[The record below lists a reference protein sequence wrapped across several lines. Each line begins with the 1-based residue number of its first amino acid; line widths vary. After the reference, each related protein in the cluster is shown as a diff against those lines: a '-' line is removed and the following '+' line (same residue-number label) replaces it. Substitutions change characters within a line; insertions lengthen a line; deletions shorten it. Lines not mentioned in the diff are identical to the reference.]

1 METPLVSVILPTHN
15 RLAYL
20 REAIATV
27 LQQDYAHLE
36 LIVIDDG
43 STDGTQTAM
52 HGFRH
57 PIVHYHARPNR
68 GAAAARNA
76 GLKLAHGSLITFLDS
91 DDLWEPRKIGL
102 QVQQF
107 RQQPQLGM
115 LATNFKYIDSARRP
129 VSDPAKPYG
138 YQIKDFIG
146 DIADI
151 EFPMATSAMMV
162 RREVFDRVGL
172 FDETLRI
179 SEDLDLWIRIGLA
192 FPVAY
197 LDQVLVSIRLHDDH
211 LMRSTPRYQVWLNS
225 ARVLEA
231 HQRAIGARVPR
242 FEAKLARFYAHAA
255 NLALLAGH
263 RPAAIGACVEALRHQ
278 PLAARAYKDLLR
290 CLLPTAYLRRRS
302 ERHTDRRVH
311 PLMQLYR

>member
-1 METPLVSVILPTHN
+1 METPLVSVVLPTHN

-20 REAIATV
+20 RQAITSV

-36 LIVIDDG
+36 LIIIDDG

-52 HGFRH
+52 VRFHH
-57 PIVHYHARPNR
+57 PKVHYHARPNR

-76 GLKLAHGSLITFLDS
+76 GLKLARGSLVAFLDS
-91 DDLWEPRKIGL
+91 DDLWEVRKIGL

-107 RQQPQLGM
+107 QQQPQLGM
-115 LATNFKYIDSARRP
+115 LATNFRYVDSVRRP
-129 VSDPAKPYG
+129 VCDPAKPYG

-162 RREVFDRVGL
+162 RRDVFEQVGM

-197 LDQVLVSIRLHDDH
+197 LDQVLASIRLHDDH
-211 LMRSTPRYQVWLNS
+211 LMRSTPRYQVWLS
-225 ARVLEA
+225 SVRVLEA
-231 HQRAIGARVPR
+231 HHRAIGARVPR
-242 FEAKLARFYAHAA
+242 FNAKLARFYAHAA
-255 NLALLAGH
+255 SLALLAGH
-263 RPAAIGACVEALRHQ
+263 RRAAIGACIEALRQQ

-290 CLLPTAYLRRRS
+290 CLLPTAYLRRRN
-302 ERHTDRRVH
+302 ECYTDRRAH

>member
-1 METPLVSVILPTHN
+1 METPLVSVIVPTHN
-15 RLAYL
+15 RLDYL
-20 REAIATV
+20 REAIASV

-36 LIVIDDG
+36 LIIIDDG

-52 HGFRH
+52 YRFHH
-57 PIVHYHARPNR
+57 PKVRYLARPNR

-76 GLKLAHGSLITFLDS
+76 GLKLARGSLVAFLDS
-91 DDLWEPRKIGL
+91 DDLWEARKVGL
-102 QVQQF
+102 QVRQF
-107 RQQPQLGM
+107 QQQPQLGM
-115 LATNFKYIDSARRP
+115 LATNFKYVDSARCP

-146 DIADI
+146 DIADS

-162 RREVFDRVGL
+162 RRDVFDQVGM

-231 HQRAIGARVPR
+231 HQAAIGRRVPGIDAR
-242 FEAKLARFYAHAA
+242 LARFYTHAA

-263 RPAAIGACVEALRHQ
+263 RPAAIGACVGALRHQ

-290 CLLPTAYLRRRS
+290 CLLPTAYLRRRN
-302 ERHTDRRVH
+302 ERYTDRRAH